1 MCISFSCHYM
11 HDSSIMK
18 ELLLKYIAGETDKNE
33 SAELEKWLAEDPAH
47 FKEFEELWDLWYAVG
62 TATNVYSFNVEQG
75 WDAVL
80 KKSLSANNKLQK
92 GIRHVPKRL
101 FSWKR
106 IIYGGGIAAAFLT
119 GVLCWFWRKT
129 PAKDS
134 LFSKRFETVS
144 VYRKPDRQHMEGS
157 SLKGSMLV
165 ATAPGKRKEVRLPD
179 GSVVWL
185 NGNTNIQYVDNELTE
200 KRIVYLK
207 GEAFFDIRHD
217 PGKPFMVKTDYAT
230 IQVLGT
236 RFDVSAYPGESVT
249 DAVLTS
255 GSILFTTNAKGK
267 KISKQI
273 IPGEKVSINYLSG
286 KLQINQVDT
295 AFYASW
301 REGRILFNNET
312 FGEVAKA
319 MDHKYNV
326 TVEFDD
332 KSLCRKKI
340 NGYLEKESLQEAMEA
355 LQLTLQFHYKI
366 IGKYVIIYK

>member
-47 FKEFEELWDLWYAVG
+47 FEEFEELWDLWYAVG

-75 WDAVL
+75 WDALL
-80 KKSLSANNKLQK
+80 KKSVPSNYELQK
-92 GIRHVPKRL
+92 KIRRAPKLL

-106 IIYGGGIAAAFLT
+106 MMYGGGIAAAVLA
-119 GVLCWFWRKT
+119 GILCWFWWKT
-129 PAKDS
+129 PAKSS
-134 LFSKRFETVS
+134 LFSKRYELVS
-144 VYRKPDRQHMEGS
+144 VYKKPDRQGIVGA
-157 SLKGSMLV
+157 SLKGGMSV
-165 ATAPGKRKEVRLPD
+165 ATEPGKRREVRLPD
-179 GSVVWL
+179 GSKVWL
-185 NGNTNIQYVDNELTE
+185 NGNTKIDYVDDEHTG

-207 GEAFFDIRHD
+207 GEAFFDIYHD
-217 PGKPFMVKTDYAT
+217 PEKPFMVKTDYAT

-255 GSILFTTNAKGK
+255 GSILFTTDAKGK

-273 IPGEKVSINYLSG
+273 VPGEKVSINYLSG
-286 KLQINQVDT
+286 NLQINQVDT

-301 REGRILFNNET
+301 REGRLLFNNES

-326 TVEFDD
+326 TIEFDD

-366 IGKYVIIYK
+366 VGKYVIIYK

>member
-1 MCISFSCHYM
+1 
-11 HDSSIMK
+11 MK

-75 WDAVL
+75 WDAVS
-80 KKSLSANNKLQK
+80 KKILSSNYKLQ
-92 GIRHVPKRL
+92 RESRYVPRPL
-101 FSWKR
+101 FSRKR
-106 IIYGGGIAAAFLT
+106 IIYGGGIAAAVLA
-119 GVLCWFWRKT
+119 GILCWFWWKT

-134 LFSKRFETVS
+134 LFSKRYEVAS
-144 VYRKPDRQHMEGS
+144 VYRKPDRQDVERA
-157 SLKGSMLV
+157 SLKASMSV
-165 ATAPGKRKEVRLPD
+165 ATPPGKRKKVRLPD

-185 NGNTNIQYVDNELTE
+185 NGSTAIHYVEDNLAN
-200 KRIVYLK
+200 KRILYLK
-207 GEAFFDIRHD
+207 GEAFFDIHHD
-217 PGKPFMVKTDYAT
+217 PGKPFTVKTDYAT

-255 GSILFTTNAKGK
+255 GSILFTTDAKGK
-267 KISKQI
+267 RISKQI
-273 IPGEKVSINYLSG
+273 VPGEKVSINYLSG

-301 REGRILFNNET
+301 REGRLLFNNET

-326 TVEFDD
+326 TIEFDD

-355 LQLTLQFHYKI
+355 LRLTLQFHYKI